1 MKSPM
6 TRTFALLAALLLGG
20 NAAADDN
27 LWFGVKAGTLGLG
40 VEGTWRPIDWVD
52 LRLGAN
58 LFDYSDSGS
67 EAGIGYDSDFNLETY
82 YLTGNLR
89 FPLSPFRLTVGAFQN
104 SNQIDL
110 VSTDATS
117 FDIGGTTFTPADV
130 GILSSSTTFS
140 STSPYVGVGFDF
152 ELVNRLGLNLDIGV
166 LWQGEPDVTL
176 TADGL
181 LANDPTFLSLL
192 EAERQELADE
202 MDDLKAYPVISL
214 GVNFNF
220 F

>member
-1 MKSPM
+1 MNYLR
-6 TRTFALLAALLLGG
+6 TRTLVLLAGLAMAGT
-20 NAAADDN
+20 ATAEDN

-40 VEGTWRPIDWVD
+40 AEATWRPIDWVD

-58 LFDYSDSGS
+58 LYDLSDSGR
-67 EAGIGYDSDFNLETY
+67 EAGVGYNSDFNLETY

-89 FPLSPFRLTVGAFQN
+89 FPLSPLRLTVGAFQN
-104 SNQIDL
+104 SNRIDL

-130 GILSSSTTFS
+130 GTLTSTTSFS
-140 STSPYVGVGFDF
+140 STSPYFGLGFDF
-152 ELVNRLGLNLDIGV
+152 ELVNRLGLTLDLGV

-181 LANDPTFLSLL
+181 LSSDATFLSLL
-192 EAERQELADE
+192 EAERQELANE

>member
-1 MKSPM
+1 MNFLRS
-6 TRTFALLAALLLGG
+6 RTLVLLAGLALAGTA
-20 NAAADDN
+20 NAEDN

-40 VEGTWRPIDWVD
+40 VEATWRPIDWVD

-58 LFDYSDSGS
+58 LYDFSDSGT
-67 EAGIGYDSDFNLETY
+67 EAGVGYNSDFNLETY

-104 SNQIDL
+104 SNQVDL

-117 FDIGGTTFTPADV
+117 FNIGGTTFTPADV
-130 GILSSSTTFS
+130 GTLTSTTTFS
-140 STSPYVGVGFDF
+140 STSPYVGLGFDF
-152 ELVNRLGLNLDIGV
+152 ELVNRLGMTLDIGV
-166 LWQGEPDVTL
+166 LWQGDPDVTL

-181 LANDPTFLSLL
+181 LSADPTFLSLL
-192 EAERQELADE
+192 ETERQELASE